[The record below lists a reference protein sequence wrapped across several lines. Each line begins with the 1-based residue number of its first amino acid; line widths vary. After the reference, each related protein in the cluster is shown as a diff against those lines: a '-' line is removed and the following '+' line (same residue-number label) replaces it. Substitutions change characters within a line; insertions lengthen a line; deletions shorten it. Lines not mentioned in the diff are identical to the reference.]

1 MTILNDCANDNDE
14 RTLLGANVVG
24 KAITY
29 FPWNKIQVHV
39 PPYSLNNF
47 PNIPQNVTKYIEK
60 KRKANLLW
68 NYWTELHKH
77 AIKGKAKFFLSIL
90 SIRSIRS
97 FEITNCQRK
106 TNISAASYVV
116 LSIGWNFQLHS
127 ATWKIL
133 FRIRFRWIS
142 WKLQGDIT
150 RQTRLHFPGFHVKTI
165 ECLIRTH
172 HPPRLIPCSQA
183 ILPD

>member
-1 MTILNDCANDNDE
+1 MYLHILWTIFL
-14 RTLLGANVVG
+14 TFSKML
-24 KAITY
+24 
-29 FPWNKIQVHV
+29 Q
-39 PPYSLNNF
+39 
-47 PNIPQNVTKYIEK
+47 NILKKK
-60 KRKANLLW
+60 KRI
-68 NYWTELHKH
+68 YHQTIELSCINMRLKE
-77 AIKGKAKFFLSIL
+77 KQKFPVHLIS
-90 SIRSIRS
+90 SIRS
-97 FEITNCQRK
+97 FKITNCQRK
-106 TNISAASYVV
+106 TNVSSASYVV
-116 LSIGWNFQLHS
+116 LSIGWNFQPRS